1 MTQRTKPYSLEAEES
16 LLGNILV
23 FPDAMRQAAEAGI
36 VSEDFYFDKHRKIY
50 TIMYTMYERGEA
62 IDATSLQTRTK
73 DYGIYEQVGGLEFLL
88 HLTNITI
95 SSANTKEYIKIIKDK
110 SYARKLI
117 DAADAIA
124 TDGYD
129 GAITIE
135 ELLDEAERRILDVT
149 RSHAYNDFKSSD
161 VVFEDALQ
169 HIHHIAE
176 QGDTITGVRSA
187 YSDLD
192 RLTTGFQKGDL
203 IILAARPS
211 VGKSAFA
218 LNIALNV
225 ASLTS
230 GAIAIFSLEMPAE
243 QLALRM
249 LMAKSKISGQKLRTG
264 RLDNKE
270 WSTLNEVV
278 SELKRQKFYIDD
290 SASIKVSEIF
300 AKCRALKN
308 DDGLALVI
316 VDYLQLIQS
325 SGRSESRQVEVSE
338 ISRRLKGLAR
348 DLEVPVIA
356 LSQLSRSVETRT
368 DKKPMLSDLRESGS
382 IEQDADLVMFLY
394 RESYYN
400 RDEEAP
406 KTEEVEVNLAKHRN
420 GPTGIIKLVFERD
433 INRFY
438 SSQIEGK

>member
-23 FPDAMRQAAEAGI
+23 FDGAMRQAAEAG
-36 VSEDFYFDKHRKIY
+36 VLSEDFYFEKHRKIY

-73 DYGIYEQVGGLEFLL
+73 DYGIYEQIGGVDFIL
-88 HLTNITI
+88 HLTSTTV

-110 SYARKLI
+110 SYARKII
-117 DAADAIA
+117 DAATKIA
-124 TDGYD
+124 NDGYD
-129 GAITIE
+129 GAIAIE
-135 ELLDEAERRILDVT
+135 ELFDEAERSLLDVT
-149 RSHAYNDFKSSD
+149 RSRAYNEFKSSD
-161 VVFEDALQ
+161 VVFENALE
-169 HIHHIAE
+169 HIHRIAE
-176 QGDTITGVRSA
+176 HGDTITGVRST

-192 RLTTGFQKGDL
+192 KMTTGFQKGDL

-225 ASLTS
+225 AALTS
-230 GAIAIFSLEMPAE
+230 GAVAIFSLEMPSE

-249 LMAKSKISGQKLRTG
+249 LMAKAKISGQKLRTG
-264 RLDNKE
+264 RLDNRE
-270 WSTLNEVV
+270 WSVLNEVV
-278 SELKRQKFYIDD
+278 GELKHQKFFIDD

-308 DDGLALVI
+308 EHGLSLVI
-316 VDYLQLIQS
+316 IDYLQLIQG
-325 SGRSESRQVEVSE
+325 SGNYESRQVEVSE

-356 LSQLSRSVETRT
+356 LSQLSRSVESRT

-394 RESYYN
+394 RDSYYN

-420 GPTGIIKLVFERD
+420 GPTGTVKLVFERD

-438 SSQIEGK
+438 SSKIEDK